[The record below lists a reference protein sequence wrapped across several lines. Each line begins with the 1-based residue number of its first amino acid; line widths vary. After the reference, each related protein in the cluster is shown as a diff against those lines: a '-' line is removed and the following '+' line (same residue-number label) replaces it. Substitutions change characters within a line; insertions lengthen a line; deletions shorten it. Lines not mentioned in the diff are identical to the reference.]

1 MKTQNPDGTKNPQRP
16 EMDAQDSAIVDN
28 EGVFVPV
35 GLLPEWLSAEGL
47 FELLGPWALIGFTIV
62 IFMECGLFVGM
73 FFPGDS
79 LLFLTGMLLATGAID
94 APLWLALAMLYT
106 AAVAGNIVG
115 YHIGAS
121 LGPKFFNKSDSRF
134 LRPEYIEK
142 TQQFFEKYGTRAIV
156 LARFVPIVRTLITAL
171 AGAAKMSARTFY
183 LYSAIGAVFW
193 VIGVVTLG
201 YALGEVDFVAQNVE
215 EILLGFVFL
224 SVLPIAWEVV
234 KHRRESR
241 GA

>member
-1 MKTQNPDGTKNPQRP
+1 MPI
-16 EMDAQDSAIVDN
+16 ALI
-28 EGVFVPV
+28 
-35 GLLPEWLSAEGL
+35 PEWLSAEGL
-47 FELLGPWALIGFTIV
+47 FEILGPWALIGFTVI

-94 APLWLALAMLYT
+94 EPLWLALIMLYT
-106 AAVAGNIVG
+106 AAVSGNIVG

-121 LGPKFFNKSDSRF
+121 LGPRIFKNPESKI

-142 TQQFFEKYGTRAIV
+142 TQHFFDKYGTKAIV

-183 LYSAIGAVFW
+183 IYSALGAIIW
-193 VIGVVTLG
+193 VVGVTCLG
-201 YALGEVDFVAQNVE
+201 YLLGEIPFVEANLE
-215 EILLGFVFL
+215 TILLSFV
-224 SVLPIAWEVV
+224 VLTTVPVIWEVI
-234 KHRRESR
+234 KHRRQSR
-241 GA
+241 A

>member
-1 MKTQNPDGTKNPQRP
+1 
-16 EMDAQDSAIVDN
+16 MDN
-28 EGVFVPV
+28 FEGEFVPI

-47 FELLGPWALIGFTIV
+47 FEILGPWALIGFTII

-106 AAVAGNIVG
+106 AAVVGNIVG

-121 LGPKFFNKSDSRF
+121 IGPRLFKNPDSKL

-142 TQQFFEKYGTRAIV
+142 TQHFFDKYGTRAIV

-171 AGAAKMSARTFY
+171 AGAANMPARTFY
-183 LYSAIGAVFW
+183 LYSAIGAVVW
-193 VIGVVTLG
+193 VIGVVSLG
-201 YALGEVDFVAQNVE
+201 YALGEVEFVAQNVE
-215 EILLGFVFL
+215 EILLSFVVL
-224 SVLPIAWEVV
+224 SVLPIVWEVI
-234 KHRRESR
+234 KHRRQAR
-241 GA
+241 

>member
-1 MKTQNPDGTKNPQRP
+1 MPI
-16 EMDAQDSAIVDN
+16 ALI
-28 EGVFVPV
+28 
-35 GLLPEWLSAEGL
+35 PEWLSAEGL
-47 FELLGPWALIGFTIV
+47 FEILGPWALIGFTVI

-94 APLWLALAMLYT
+94 EPLWLALIMLYT
-106 AAVAGNIVG
+106 AAVSGNIVG

-121 LGPKFFNKSDSRF
+121 LGPRIFKNPESKI

-142 TQQFFEKYGTRAIV
+142 TQHFFDKYGTKAIV

-183 LYSAIGAVFW
+183 IYSALGAIIW
-193 VIGVVTLG
+193 VVGVTCLG
-201 YALGEVDFVAQNVE
+201 YLLGEIPFVEANLE
-215 EILLGFVFL
+215 TILLSFV
-224 SVLPIAWEVV
+224 VLTTVPVIWEVI
-234 KHRRESR
+234 KHRKQSR
-241 GA
+241 A